1 MQNRYLPI
9 LHDNIS
15 LSVLRV
21 SNEPLTSWGEW
32 VVKIVL
38 NVNYFL
44 LLVIRGGACR
54 SKTKPLWIQ
63 RVIRLAWLVPLPF
76 ELLQGKWVDVRHKSE
91 TEVSLG

>member
-1 MQNRYLPI
+1 MENRYLPI

-38 NVNYFL
+38 NVDYFL
-44 LLVIRGGACR
+44 FSVITC
-54 SKTKPLWIQ
+54 KNNLNTKPTPKHATSQI
-63 RVIRLAWLVPLPF
+63 
-76 ELLQGKWVDVRHKSE
+76 
-91 TEVSLG
+91 